1 MIRDW
6 LGEEGRR
13 VVMVALGE
21 VKSGGKGAGCE
32 KNGIASEEVGGGRP
46 ARAWA
51 VRQEAVWRKVTVIV
65 FNRLL

>member
-1 MIRDW
+1 
-6 LGEEGRR
+6 
-13 VVMVALGE
+13 MVALGE